1 MTFRPKLGTSE
12 RESHRVACCSTRFGR
27 IASQRND
34 SVSFKDTCGYGILD
48 ADLVLRPS
56 PTFGNFDTTLTGSC
70 GKFIIT
76 GLTTG
81 DDVSVL
87 QMGGIEFGSVVVV

>member
-1 MTFRPKLGTSE
+1 MFE
-12 RESHRVACCSTRFGR
+12 DTRR
-27 IASQRND
+27 H
-34 SVSFKDTCGYGILD
+34 GILD

-56 PTFGNFDTTLTGSC
+56 PTFGNFDTTLTRSR
-70 GKFIIT
+70 GKFVVT

-87 QMGGIEFGSVVVV
+87 EVGWVELKLGQLLVFNVWKLEGC

>member
-1 MTFRPKLGTSE
+1 MFE
-12 RESHRVACCSTRFGR
+12 DTRR
-27 IASQRND
+27 H
-34 SVSFKDTCGYGILD
+34 GILD
-48 ADLVLRPS
+48 ADLVLSPS

-70 GKFIIT
+70 GKFVVT

-87 QMGGIEFGSVVVV
+87 QMGGMNFRHSWCSMYEKEMGMEGIPSRS